1 MLLKLSQENA
11 IVQGLPKFDNPIK
24 ISRKPY
30 YITQLGAA
38 YLGNSLELMAE
49 LPDESVDLI
58 CTSPPFA
65 LVRKKEYGNVD
76 AHEYV
81 EWFKNFA
88 FQFYRILKPKGSLV
102 IDIGG
107 SWFKGVPV
115 RSLYHFELVIELCK
129 PRSEGGLG
137 FLLAQELFWYNPAK
151 LPTPAE
157 WVTVRRER
165 VKDSVNTVWWLSKD
179 PHPKAN
185 NRRVLRPYSEAM
197 KNLLKNGY
205 NAKMRPSGHDIS
217 TKFQNDRGGAIPP
230 NIIVDEVYGS
240 PEMIGVPILGEFNWI
255 LENDLTQPVNVISAS
270 NTSSNDYY
278 QKRCKEEGIE
288 PHPARFPQALPEFV
302 IKLCTEPGDIVL
314 DPFAGSNMTGRVAE
328 TLERRWLAFEINE
341 GYIRA
346 SQFRFEENAPLV
358 VPPLTNR
365 KALKTEA
372 LKLSPEPIKMLH
384 HETGQSTLKQLDL
397 FQLENGMSEQKLKF
411 TYGHQFEPKTMKLS
425 EILQLCAE
433 CQPDR
438 SRLEAEIRERY
449 YSDHSQQNDSQQDEN
464 RRKLAMNT
472 FLSLRAYKLVESISP
487 NDEYK
492 LTDIAQE
499 ILKKRDALDE
509 ATKLFARHILT
520 NLTGMSL
527 LKAVEAINT
536 RGDKPTLELIA
547 YELQEMGYSL
557 SSNSIYVS
565 TMRQWLEEAGVF
577 EGQYEIN
584 WDCVYDI
591 LELDKDY
598 VDELYT
604 LTPEQKYFLLA
615 MIQMS
620 ITTLTKWN
628 QIARYATSVYKIR
641 LPSKTFVKDIIK
653 PLCEVGLIETERTTG
668 GRGAKPNLVKLTQK
682 AERELLSRLLESIA
696 QLTEVTQ
703 TELNRSFEDV
713 LADLAHQDK
722 HIKGKALELLAIWM
736 IRLTSLRFTK
746 WRKRDYETG
755 QGEVDVLAASDR
767 FVYHRWQ
774 IQCKNTERVDV
785 DVLAKEVGMTFVT
798 GADVVMIV
806 TTGEFTKDA
815 FLYAYR
821 MMEVSRYYM
830 VLIQREDIEAI
841 KEDRTN
847 IIKILDRRARRVFAK
862 KELHLTDDEVDEV
875 EIEEDSLTEADELS
889 EEIDDEVDEL
899 ETEEDSLIE
908 ADESSEVVAQ
918 SNNSNGADS

>member
-1 MLLKLSQENA
+1 MSLEDCYVTQFYFPDLL
-11 IVQGLPKFDNPIK
+11 
-24 ISRKPY
+24 
-30 YITQLGAA
+30 
-38 YLGNSLELMAE
+38 NSLELMAE
-49 LPDESVDLI
+49 LSNESVDLI

-65 LVRKKEYGNVD
+65 LIRKKEYGNVD

-81 EWFKNFA
+81 EWFKTFA
-88 FQFYRILKPKGSLV
+88 REFYRVLKPKGSLV

-107 SWFKGVPV
+107 SWFKGIPV

-129 PRSEGGLG
+129 PQSEGGLG

-230 NIIVDEVYGS
+230 NIIADSAYGS
-240 PEMIGVPILGEFNWI
+240 NGLIGTAVLGEFNWI
-255 LENDLTQPVNVISAS
+255 IENDLTQPVNVISAS

-278 QKRCKEEGIE
+278 QKRCKEKGIK

-302 IKLCTEPGDIVL
+302 IGLCTEPGDIVL

-328 TLERRWLAFEINE
+328 TLDRCWLSFELNE
-341 GYIRA
+341 DYISA

-358 VPPLTNR
+358 VTPLTDR
-365 KALKTEA
+365 KALKAEA
-372 LKLSPEPIKMLH
+372 LKLFPELSRISPDQTHQDTI
-384 HETGQSTLKQLDL
+384 KQLDL
-397 FQLENGMSEQKLKF
+397 FQSEYGMSEQKLRF

-425 EILQLCAE
+425 ELIQLCVE

-438 SRLEAEIRERY
+438 RRLQAAISERY
-449 YSDHSQQNDSQQDEN
+449 YSDHSKQNDSQQGEN
-464 RRKLAMNT
+464 RSKLAMNT
-472 FLSLRAYKLVESISP
+472 FLSLRAYTLVESANS
-487 NDEYK
+487 NEWEYTV
-492 LTDIAQE
+492 TDIAQE
-499 ILKKRDALDE
+499 ILENRDVPDE
-509 ATKLFARHILT
+509 AATLFARHILT

-527 LKAVEAINT
+527 LKAIEVINT
-536 RGDKPTLELIA
+536 RGDKPKLELIG

-557 SSNSIYVS
+557 SPNAIYVS
-565 TMRQWLEEAGVF
+565 TMRQWLQEAGVF
-577 EGQYEIN
+577 EREYEIN
-584 WDCVYDI
+584 WDRVYDI

-598 VDELYT
+598 IDELYT
-604 LTPEQKYFLLA
+604 LTSEQKYFLLA
-615 MIQMS
+615 MLHMG
-620 ITTLTKWN
+620 ITTLTRWSE
-628 QIARYATSVYKIR
+628 IVRYATSVYKIR
-641 LPSKTFVKDIIK
+641 FPSKSFVKEIIQ
-653 PLCEVGLIETERTTG
+653 PLNQVGLIETEKTTG

-682 AERELLSRLLESIA
+682 AERELLSKLLASIA
-696 QLTEVTQ
+696 ELTEVTQ
-703 TELNRSFEDV
+703 TELNRSFENVVEELD
-713 LADLAHQDK
+713 HPDK
-722 HIKGKALELLAIWM
+722 QIKGKALELLAIWM
-736 IRLTSLRFTK
+736 IRLTSLRFTQ

-774 IQCKNTERVDV
+774 IQCKNTKRVDV

-806 TTGEFTKDA
+806 TTGEFTRDA
-815 FLYAYR
+815 FQYAYR
-821 MMEVSRYYM
+821 MMEAY
-830 VLIQREDIEAI
+830 
-841 KEDRTN
+841 
-847 IIKILDRRARRVFAK
+847 
-862 KELHLTDDEVDEV
+862 
-875 EIEEDSLTEADELS
+875 
-889 EEIDDEVDEL
+889 
-899 ETEEDSLIE
+899 
-908 ADESSEVVAQ
+908 
-918 SNNSNGADS
+918 

>member
-1 MLLKLSQENA
+1 M
-11 IVQGLPKFDNPIK
+11 QGLPKFDKPIK
-24 ISRKPY
+24 ISREPY
-30 YITQLGAA
+30 YTTQLGAA
-38 YLGNSLELMAE
+38 YSGNSLELMAE

-76 AHEYV
+76 AHEYA

-88 FQFYRILKPKGSLV
+88 REFYRILKPKGSLV
-102 IDIGG
+102 VDIGG

-129 PRSEGGLG
+129 PRTEGGLG
-137 FLLAQELFWYNPAK
+137 FLLAQELYWYNPAK

-197 KNLLKNGY
+197 KSLLKNGY

-230 NIIVDEVYGS
+230 NIIADSACGS
-240 PEMIGVPILGEFNWI
+240 NGLIGAAVLGEFNWI

-270 NTSSNDYY
+270 NTASNDYY
-278 QKRCKEEGIE
+278 QKRCKEEGIK

-302 IKLCTEPGDIVL
+302 IGLCTEPGDIVL

-328 TLERRWLAFEINE
+328 TLDRRWLSFELDE
-341 GYIRA
+341 GYIHA

-358 VPPLTNR
+358 VTPLIDR
-365 KALKTEA
+365 KALKAEA
-372 LKLSPEPIKMLH
+372 LKLSSEPVEISSCQMSQ
-384 HETGQSTLKQLDL
+384 GTLKQLDL
-397 FQLENGMSEQKLKF
+397 FQPEDDMSEQKLKF

-425 EILQLCAE
+425 ELVQLCVE

-438 SRLEAEIRERY
+438 RRLQAAISEKY
-449 YSDHSQQNDSQQDEN
+449 YSDHSKQNDLQQGEN
-464 RRKLAMNT
+464 RSKLAMNT
-472 FLSLRAYKLVESISP
+472 FLSLRAYQLVESTSS
-487 NDEYK
+487 NDWEYTV
-492 LTDIAQE
+492 TDIAQE
-499 ILKKRDALDE
+499 ILENRDAPDE
-509 ATKLFARHILT
+509 AATIFARHILT

-527 LKAVEAINT
+527 LKAVEAINA
-536 RGDKPTLELIA
+536 RGDKPKLELIG

-557 SSNSIYVS
+557 SPNAIYVS
-565 TMRQWLEEAGVF
+565 TMRQWLQEAGVF
-577 EGQYEIN
+577 EREYEIN
-584 WDCVYDI
+584 WDRVYDI

-598 VDELYT
+598 IDELYT
-604 LTPEQKYFLLA
+604 LTSEQKYFLLA
-615 MIQMS
+615 MLHMG
-620 ITTLTKWN
+620 ITTLTRWSE
-628 QIARYATSVYKIR
+628 IVRYATSVYKIR
-641 LPSKTFVKDIIK
+641 FPSKSFVKEIIQ
-653 PLCEVGLIETERTTG
+653 PLSEADLIETEKTTG

-682 AERELLSRLLESIA
+682 AERELLSKLLASIA
-696 QLTEVTQ
+696 ELTEVTQ
-703 TELNRSFEDV
+703 TELNRSFENVVEQLD
-713 LADLAHQDK
+713 HPDK
-722 HIKGKALELLAIWM
+722 YIKGKALELLAIWM

-774 IQCKNTERVDV
+774 IQCKNTRRVDV

-806 TTGEFTKDA
+806 TTGEFTRDA
-815 FLYAYR
+815 FQYAYR

-830 VLIQREDIEAI
+830 VLIQKEDIEAI
-841 KEDRTN
+841 KEDRTS

-862 KELHLTDDEVDEV
+862 KELGLTDDAVDEV
-875 EIEEDSLTEADELS
+875 EIEEDSLTEFDGAF
-889 EEIDDEVDEL
+889 EEE
-899 ETEEDSLIE
+899 
-908 ADESSEVVAQ
+908 
-918 SNNSNGADS
+918 